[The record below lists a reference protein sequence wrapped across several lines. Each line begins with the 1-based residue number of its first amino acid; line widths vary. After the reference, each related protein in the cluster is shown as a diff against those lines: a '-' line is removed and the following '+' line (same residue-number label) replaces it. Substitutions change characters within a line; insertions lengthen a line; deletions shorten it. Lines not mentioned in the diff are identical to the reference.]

1 MTASRHHGCLH
12 IYTYIPPLCVGVST
26 TAHSDLAEI
35 VKFARRE
42 TDSAMDYFASVM
54 EMYRPSDG
62 VMTRAQVD
70 AANLPEIQ
78 TKNLNIYLESDAL
91 KVKYKTF
98 LANLVRE
105 NRKVQDQ
112 FVVYSTKCCNK
123 TDLQMCIETKG
134 ISSHEA
140 LRPRDKADL
149 SLFVVELERWIVEAT
164 NWATS
169 SHFEYETLPVQLQY
183 LETVITDPMRN
194 IMQLDGKTFLECIQ
208 IVKAT
213 LKN

>member
-1 MTASRHHGCLH
+1 MAESKFFPKLTQAETGGVLTSMTASKKIISVTTALARKFTRMDDEAAEAMNA
-12 IYTYIPPLCVGVST
+12 IKNDVTST

-62 VMTRAQVD
+62 VMTRARAD
-70 AANLPEIQ
+70 AANLTELQ

-112 FVVYSTKCCNK
+112 FVVYSTKCRNK

-134 ISSHEA
+134 ISSHEV
-140 LRPRDKADL
+140 LCP
-149 SLFVVELERWIVEAT
+149 W
-164 NWATS
+164 
-169 SHFEYETLPVQLQY
+169 
-183 LETVITDPMRN
+183 
-194 IMQLDGKTFLECIQ
+194 
-208 IVKAT
+208 
-213 LKN
+213 